1 MAVGFIPDD
10 IVPIIHAD
18 LIQRYGG
25 LPGIR
30 DANLLA
36 SALTQARMTAG
47 GRYVHR
53 ALFEKAAAYGYHLC
67 MNHPFVDG
75 NKRVAFVLMD
85 LFLQRNGWEIIAEE
99 KEAYRMMMRLASGI
113 LGKAELAVWLKEH
126 SAQAPKS

>member
-1 MAVGFIPDD
+1 MAVGFIPDV

-36 SALTQARMTAG
+36 SALAQARMIVG

-53 ALFEKAAAYGYHLC
+53 SLFEKAAAYGYHLC

-75 NKRVAFVLMD
+75 NKRVALVLMD
-85 LFLQRNGWEIIAEE
+85 LFLQRNGWEIIADEE
-99 KEAYRMMMRLASGI
+99 EAYGMVMHFAAGN
-113 LGKAELAVWLKEH
+113 LGKAELAIWLKEH
-126 SAQAPKS
+126 SAKVDRG